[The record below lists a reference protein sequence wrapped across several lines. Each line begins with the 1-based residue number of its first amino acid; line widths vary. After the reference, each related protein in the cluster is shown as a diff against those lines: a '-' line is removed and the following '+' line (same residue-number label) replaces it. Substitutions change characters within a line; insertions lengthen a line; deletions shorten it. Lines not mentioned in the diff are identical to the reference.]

1 VIGHEGAVSRRTHY
15 QLLGVSPHAS
25 HAEIRRAYHRLARV
39 NHPDAHPSAEPDV
52 ATRSRRAMAEIN
64 AAWEVLGDP
73 EKRRAYDWAIGTTP
87 RPAPR
92 ASADDGP
99 AAEDGLEGFAGLD
112 DWDDPP
118 RRQRPA
124 DALVIVPVLLLV
136 AVIVTFAFSAMSQS
150 TALRT
155 ASLVLAPV
163 TAGSFVA
170 APLFAMLRSR
180 SRGR

>member
-1 VIGHEGAVSRRTHY
+1 
-15 QLLGVSPHAS
+15 
-25 HAEIRRAYHRLARV
+25 
-39 NHPDAHPSAEPDV
+39 
-52 ATRSRRAMAEIN
+52 
-64 AAWEVLGDP
+64 
-73 EKRRAYDWAIGTTP
+73 
-87 RPAPR
+87 
-92 ASADDGP
+92 
-99 AAEDGLEGFAGLD
+99 
-112 DWDDPP
+112 
-118 RRQRPA
+118 
-124 DALVIVPVLLLV
+124 LVIVPVLLLV